1 MTGGP
6 FAAHS
11 NNQTAPHTPRKP
23 QTDHADGPPIT
34 FTERHPMY
42 TTKNPATRIDE
53 PSEHSSH
60 EAPSHTRDIASVP
73 MAPPDAAVV
82 KEIPHPITHG
92 GLRGWA
98 ARRPVISFLVLLF
111 TLAYPIMSLPV
122 LAAHGV
128 IPDGWMPRL
137 PGLDTER
144 IAAAMLVF
152 LALLPTTFL
161 VTWAADG
168 RPGVLRLVHRMFR
181 WRIGARWWLIVIAGL
196 PTLTMALALLLG
208 DHLTP
213 VNVVPFAITQTL
225 GFLVNLLLINL
236 WEETAWAGFVQTRL
250 ERRHRLPIAA
260 ILTAIPFAL
269 IHMPLHFIGDFTLES
284 LATALV
290 TLLIVS
296 ILVRLLLGV
305 VLRGTRDSIL
315 AVAVLHTVFNR
326 SNNDEGVVAG
336 LLEGQAHGLAGLLAV
351 ILLATIVAILARHR
365 LNRAYRAGLDATDID
380 RSASLPDS
388 QPTADRSDVRA
399 VEALVQPFPAVS
411 PSRRSR
417 R

>member
-1 MTGGP
+1 M
-6 FAAHS
+6 S
-11 NNQTAPHTPRKP
+11 
-23 QTDHADGPPIT
+23 
-34 FTERHPMY
+34 
-42 TTKNPATRIDE
+42 TTKAPATRADDR
-53 PSEHSSH
+53 SEESS
-60 EAPSHTRDIASVP
+60 RDARSLTGDVACVL
-73 MAPPDAAVV
+73 MPPGAAAGIP
-82 KEIPHPITHG
+82 ETPHPIAHR

-98 ARRPVISFLVLLF
+98 ARRPVISFMVLLF
-111 TLAYPIMSLPV
+111 TIAYPVMSLPV

-144 IAAAMLVF
+144 IAAALLVF

-168 RPGVLRLVHRMFR
+168 RPGVLRLVRRMFR

-213 VNVVPFAITQTL
+213 VDVIPFAITQTL

-250 ERRHRLPIAA
+250 ERRHSLPIAA

-269 IHMPLHFIGDFTLES
+269 IHMPLHFIGDFTPQS

-305 VLRGTRDSIL
+305 ILRGTRDSIL
-315 AVAVLHTVFNR
+315 AVALVHTVFNR

-351 ILLATIVAILARHR
+351 ILLATTVAIIARHH
-365 LNRAYRAGLDATDID
+365 LNRAYRARLD
-380 RSASLPDS
+380 
-388 QPTADRSDVRA
+388 TADND
-399 VEALVQPFPAVS
+399 PFH
-411 PSRRSR
+411 
-417 R
+417 

>member
-1 MTGGP
+1 MNT
-6 FAAHS
+6 
-11 NNQTAPHTPRKP
+11 
-23 QTDHADGPPIT
+23 TDTH
-34 FTERHPMY
+34 
-42 TTKNPATRIDE
+42 PATRGDRL
-53 PSEHSSH
+53 SQHSSSH
-60 EAPSHTRDIASVP
+60 EARSLTGDVATVP
-73 MAPPDAAVV
+73 MAPGDAAGI
-82 KEIPHPITHG
+82 KETPHPITHG

-111 TLAYPIMSLPV
+111 TLAYPVMSLPV

-128 IPDGWMPRL
+128 IPDGWMPHL

-144 IAAAMLVF
+144 IAAALLVF

-161 VTWAADG
+161 VTWVVDG

-181 WRIGARWWLIVIAGL
+181 WRIGARWWLLVVAGL

-213 VNVVPFAITQTL
+213 VDVVPFAITQTL

-250 ERRHRLPIAA
+250 ERRHSLPVAA
-260 ILTAIPFAL
+260 VLTAVPFAL
-269 IHMPLHFIGDFTLES
+269 IHMPLHFIGDFTPES
-284 LATALV
+284 LATALL

-296 ILVRLLLGV
+296 VLVRLLLGV

-315 AVAVLHTVFNR
+315 AVAVVHTVFNR

-351 ILLATIVAILARHR
+351 IVLATAVAIAARHR
-365 LNRAYRAGLDATDID
+365 LNRAYRAHLDSADAQQPGRLRSEQPDI
-380 RSASLPDS
+380 
-388 QPTADRSDVRA
+388 
-399 VEALVQPFPAVS
+399 
-411 PSRRSR
+411 
-417 R
+417 

>member
-1 MTGGP
+1 MRTIGTDPELSRPGKPMTGARI
-6 FAAHS
+6 AAHANKGS
-11 NNQTAPHTPRKP
+11 APQTPRTP
-23 QTDHADGPPIT
+23 RTDRTDGPPIT
-34 FTERHPMY
+34 ITERHAMY
-42 TTKNPATRIDE
+42 TTNHPATPTDE
-53 PSEHSSH
+53 LSEHSSH
-60 EAPSHTRDIASVP
+60 EARSLSSDVATVP
-73 MAPPDAAVV
+73 MAPGDAAGIN
-82 KEIPHPITHG
+82 ETPHPIRHG

-111 TLAYPIMSLPV
+111 TLAYPVMSLPV

-152 LALLPTTFL
+152 LALLPTTFV

-168 RPGVLRLVHRMFR
+168 RPGVLRLVRRMFR

-213 VNVVPFAITQTL
+213 VDVVPFAITQTL

-250 ERRHRLPIAA
+250 ERRHSLPIAA

-269 IHMPLHFIGDFTLES
+269 IHMPLHFIGNFTLES

-305 VLRGTRDSIL
+305 VLRGTLDSIL
-315 AVAVLHTVFNR
+315 AVAVVHTVFNR

-351 ILLATIVAILARHR
+351 ILLATTVAIIARHR
-365 LNRAYRAGLDATDID
+365 LNRAYRARLDTAD
-380 RSASLPDS
+380 SSSLGSSINS
-388 QPTADRSDVRA
+388 QPVK
-399 VEALVQPFPAVS
+399 P
-411 PSRRSR
+411 
-417 R
+417 

>member
-1 MTGGP
+1 
-6 FAAHS
+6 
-11 NNQTAPHTPRKP
+11 
-23 QTDHADGPPIT
+23 
-34 FTERHPMY
+34 MY
-42 TTKNPATRIDE
+42 TTKNLATRTDE

-60 EAPSHTRDIASVP
+60 HAGSLTKDIASVP
-73 MAPPDAAVV
+73 MAPTDAAGI
-82 KEIPHPITHG
+82 KDSSHPIAHG
-92 GLRGWA
+92 GLRGWV

-111 TLAYPIMSLPV
+111 TLAYPVMSVPV

-168 RPGVLRLVHRMFR
+168 RPGVLRLVRRMFR
-181 WRIGARWWLIVIAGL
+181 WRIGARWWLIVLAGL

-213 VNVVPFAITQTL
+213 VDVLPFAITQTL

-236 WEETAWAGFVQTRL
+236 WEETGWAGFVQTRL
-250 ERRHRLPIAA
+250 ERRHSLPIAA

-351 ILLATIVAILARHR
+351 ILLATTVAILARHR
-365 LNRAYRAGLDATDID
+365 LNRAYRARLDATDID
-380 RSASLPDS
+380 RSGSLPDS
-388 QPTADRSDVRA
+388 QQTADLSDVKA
-399 VEALVQPFPAVS
+399 VEALVQPFTAVS
-411 PSRRSR
+411 PERRSPR
-417 R
+417 

>member
-1 MTGGP
+1 M
-6 FAAHS
+6 
-11 NNQTAPHTPRKP
+11 
-23 QTDHADGPPIT
+23 
-34 FTERHPMY
+34 
-42 TTKNPATRIDE
+42 
-53 PSEHSSH
+53 
-60 EAPSHTRDIASVP
+60 
-73 MAPPDAAVV
+73 
-82 KEIPHPITHG
+82 
-92 GLRGWA
+92 
-98 ARRPVISFLVLLF
+98 ISFLVLLF

-128 IPDGWMPRL
+128 IPNGWMPQL

-168 RPGVLRLVHRMFR
+168 RPGVLRLVRRMFR
-181 WRIGARWWLIVIAGL
+181 WRIGARWWLIVLAGL

-213 VNVVPFAITQTL
+213 VDVLPFAITQTL

-250 ERRHRLPIAA
+250 ERRHSLPIAA

-315 AVAVLHTVFNR
+315 AVAVVHTVFNR

-351 ILLATIVAILARHR
+351 ILLTTTVAIIARHR
-365 LNRAYRAGLDATDID
+365 LNRAYRAHLDTANSNRSGLLTRQLTDS
-380 RSASLPDS
+380 RSVGRQSCP
-388 QPTADRSDVRA
+388 
-399 VEALVQPFPAVS
+399 ALLSSPFPAVS
-411 PSRRSR
+411 PGRRSR
-417 R
+417 RWPTRTYRHRRDHRLDRGHPGDAGAGITRLECATHFASGHREIRRPDAWAAGCGGGRCPSSPSLLRD

>member
-1 MTGGP
+1 MTGGR
-6 FAAHS
+6 FTAHV
-11 NNQTAPHTPRKP
+11 NNQTAPYAPQKP
-23 QTDHADGPPIT
+23 TTDRADGPPIT

-42 TTKNPATRIDE
+42 TTKNPATRADE
-53 PSEHSSH
+53 PSKHSSH
-60 EAPSHTRDIASVP
+60 EAPSLTKHIATVP
-73 MAPPDAAVV
+73 MAPRDAAGI
-82 KEIPHPITHG
+82 KDSPHPITHG

-98 ARRPVISFLVLLF
+98 TRRPVISFLVLLF
-111 TLAYPIMSLPV
+111 TLAYPVMSLPV

-168 RPGVLRLVHRMFR
+168 RPGVLRLVRRMFR
-181 WRIGARWWLIVIAGL
+181 WRIGARWWLIVLAGL

-213 VNVVPFAITQTL
+213 VDVLPFTITQTL

-236 WEETAWAGFVQTRL
+236 WEETGWAGFVQTRL
-250 ERRHRLPIAA
+250 ERRHSLPIAA

-315 AVAVLHTVFNR
+315 AVAVVHTVFNR
-326 SNNDEGVVAG
+326 SNNDEGLVAG

-351 ILLATIVAILARHR
+351 ILLTTTVAIIARHR
-365 LNRAYRAGLDATDID
+365 LNRAYRAHLDAANSN
-380 RSASLPDS
+380 RSELLPDS
-388 QPTADRSDVRA
+388 QPTPGQSDVRA
-399 VEALVQPFPAVS
+399 AS
-411 PSRRSR
+411 
-417 R
+417 

>member
-1 MTGGP
+1 M
-6 FAAHS
+6 S
-11 NNQTAPHTPRKP
+11 
-23 QTDHADGPPIT
+23 
-34 FTERHPMY
+34 
-42 TTKNPATRIDE
+42 TTNHPATRTDE

-60 EAPSHTRDIASVP
+60 QARSLTSVP
-73 MAPPDAAVV
+73 VAPGDAAGITAV
-82 KEIPHPITHG
+82 PHPIAYD

-98 ARRPVISFLVLLF
+98 ARRPVISFLALLF
-111 TLAYPIMSLPV
+111 ALAYPVMSLPV

-128 IPDGWMPRL
+128 IPDGWMPQL
-137 PGLDTER
+137 SGLDTER
-144 IAAAMLVF
+144 IAATMLVF
-152 LALLPTTFL
+152 LALLPATFL
-161 VTWAADG
+161 VTWAVDG
-168 RPGVLRLVHRMFR
+168 RPGVLRLVRRMFR

-213 VNVVPFAITQTL
+213 VDVVPFAITQTL

-290 TLLIVS
+290 TLLIVC

-351 ILLATIVAILARHR
+351 ILLAMTVAILARHR
-365 LNRAYRAGLDATDID
+365 LNRAYRAYLDAGDNRSESSPDI
-380 RSASLPDS
+380 
-388 QPTADRSDVRA
+388 
-399 VEALVQPFPAVS
+399 
-411 PSRRSR
+411 
-417 R
+417 

>member
-1 MTGGP
+1 MRT
-6 FAAHS
+6 
-11 NNQTAPHTPRKP
+11 TAPNSR
-23 QTDHADGPPIT
+23 TDLADGPPMT
-34 FTERHPMY
+34 FTERHAMY
-42 TTKNPATRIDE
+42 TSNQIKGT
-53 PSEHSSH
+53 
-60 EAPSHTRDIASVP
+60 
-73 MAPPDAAVV
+73 
-82 KEIPHPITHG
+82 PHPITLG
-92 GLRGWA
+92 GLRGWM

-111 TLAYPIMSLPV
+111 TLAYPVMSLPV

-128 IPDGWMPRL
+128 IPDGWMPHL

-144 IAAAMLVF
+144 IAAALLVL

-168 RPGVLRLVHRMFR
+168 RPGVLRLVRRMFR
-181 WRIGARWWLIVIAGL
+181 WRIGARWWLVVIAGL

-250 ERRHRLPIAA
+250 ERRHSLPVAA
-260 ILTAIPFAL
+260 ILTAVPFAL
-269 IHMPLHFIGDFTLES
+269 IHMPLHFIGDFTAAS
-284 LATALV
+284 LVTALL

-315 AVAVLHTVFNR
+315 AVA
-326 SNNDEGVVAG
+326 
-336 LLEGQAHGLAGLLAV
+336 
-351 ILLATIVAILARHR
+351 
-365 LNRAYRAGLDATDID
+365 
-380 RSASLPDS
+380 
-388 QPTADRSDVRA
+388 
-399 VEALVQPFPAVS
+399 LVQLFSTAATTTREWS
-411 PSRRSR
+411 PGSSRVRPTDWRDCSP
-417 R
+417 

>member
-1 MTGGP
+1 MTS
-6 FAAHS
+6 ARITAH
-11 NNQTAPHTPRKP
+11 TTKETTRTRPEHPITE
-23 QTDHADGPPIT
+23 HADRPPTTI
-34 FTERHPMY
+34 TERHAMST
-42 TTKNPATRIDE
+42 TTKDPATRADDRSQE
-53 PSEHSSH
+53 TS
-60 EAPSHTRDIASVP
+60 RDARSLTGDRANVLT
-73 MAPPDAAVV
+73 PPGDGART
-82 KEIPHPITHG
+82 KETPHPIAHR

-98 ARRPVISFLVLLF
+98 ARRPVTSFLILLF
-111 TLAYPIMSLPV
+111 TLAYPVMSLPV

-128 IPDGWMPRL
+128 ISDGWMPRL
-137 PGLDTER
+137 PGVDTER

-152 LALLPTTFL
+152 LALLPTTFA
-161 VTWAADG
+161 VTWAVDG
-168 RPGVLRLVHRMFR
+168 RPGVHRLVRRMFR

-213 VNVVPFAITQTL
+213 VDVVPFAITQTV

-250 ERRHRLPIAA
+250 ERRHSLPIAA
-260 ILTAIPFAL
+260 TLTAIPFAL
-269 IHMPLHFIGDFTLES
+269 IHMPLHFIGDFTPES
-284 LATALV
+284 LTTALV
-290 TLLIVS
+290 TLLIVC

-315 AVAVLHTVFNR
+315 AVALMHTVFNR

-365 LNRAYRAGLDATDID
+365 LNRAYRAHLDT
-380 RSASLPDS
+380 S
-388 QPTADRSDVRA
+388 TW
-399 VEALVQPFPAVS
+399 
-411 PSRRSR
+411 
-417 R
+417 

>member
-1 MTGGP
+1 MTGGR
-6 FAAHS
+6 FAAHA
-11 NNQTAPHTPRKP
+11 NNQITPHAPQKP
-23 QTDHADGPPIT
+23 KTDRADGPPIT

-42 TTKNPATRIDE
+42 TTKNPATRTDE

-60 EAPSHTRDIASVP
+60 EARSLTKDTATV
-73 MAPPDAAVV
+73 AVAPDAAGV
-82 KEIPHPITHG
+82 KEIPHPIAHG

-128 IPDGWMPRL
+128 LPNGWMPRL

-181 WRIGARWWLIVIAGL
+181 WRIGARWWLIVLAGL

-213 VNVVPFAITQTL
+213 VDVLPFAITQTL
-225 GFLVNLLLINL
+225 GFLANLLLINL
-236 WEETAWAGFVQTRL
+236 WEETGWAGFVQTRL
-250 ERRHRLPIAA
+250 ERRHSLPIAA

-269 IHMPLHFIGDFTLES
+269 IHMPLHFIGDFTLDS

-351 ILLATIVAILARHR
+351 ILLTTTVAIIARHR
-365 LNRAYRAGLDATDID
+365 LNRAYRAHLD
-380 RSASLPDS
+380 
-388 QPTADRSDVRA
+388 TAQGQSGKR
-399 VEALVQPFPAVS
+399 LT
-411 PSRRSR
+411 
-417 R
+417 